1 MMNWIVIAK
10 SKPVLILANLGFEF
24 LVSWIMKKK
33 DQLEKETKKIDEE
46 TTEPKEVDKD
56 GEDVV

>member
-1 MMNWIVIAK
+1 MNWIAIAK

-33 DQLEKETKKIDEE
+33 EQLEKETKEIDKEKS
-46 TTEPKEVDKD
+46 EPKEVDKE